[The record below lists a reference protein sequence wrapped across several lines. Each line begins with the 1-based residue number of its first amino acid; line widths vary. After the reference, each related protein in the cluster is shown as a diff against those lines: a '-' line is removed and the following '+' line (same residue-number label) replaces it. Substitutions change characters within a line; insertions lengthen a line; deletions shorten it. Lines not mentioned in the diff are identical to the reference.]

1 MYFNKN
7 LKYLMKINNMS
18 QSDLA
23 RKLDTS
29 RQNINQI
36 MNTEIPKVQTLI
48 KLKEFFNI
56 SIDDLLLK
64 DLSNE
69 QKEEQQ

>member
-69 QKEEQQ
+69 HKEEQ

>member
-1 MYFNKN
+1 
-7 LKYLMKINNMS
+7 MKVNNMS

-36 MNTEIPKVQTLI
+36 MNTEIPRVKTLI

>member
-1 MYFNKN
+1 
-7 LKYLMKINNMS
+7 MKINNMS

-69 QKEEQQ
+69 HKEEQ

>member
-1 MYFNKN
+1 
-7 LKYLMKINNMS
+7 MKVNNMS

-36 MNTEIPKVQTLI
+36 MNTEIPRVKTLI

-69 QKEEQQ
+69 HKEEH